1 MALVGGSTKEKQ
13 ANGNT
18 QETAETLI
26 LLDGGKAG
34 GGRGGGE
41 EGGQRT
47 DSATALNEI
56 DSRRV

>member
-1 MALVGGSTKEKQ
+1 MALVDGSTKGEQ

-18 QETAETLI
+18 KETAETLI
-26 LLDGGKAG
+26 LWDGGKAG
-34 GGRGGGE
+34 GGGE
-41 EGGQRT
+41 GEQRT